1 MEQIPLPHQARTEH
15 LGGNSYEVTLEPLYP
30 GYGVTIGNA
39 MRRVLLSSMPGA
51 AVTAVK
57 IKYVDHEFSTVPNV
71 KEDVIQIILNLK
83 QLRLRS
89 FSREPVRLTLQAKGE
104 GVVTA
109 DMIQGTDQVEVV
121 NKDLYIC
128 TLDNKNSDLDMEIIV
143 EQGRGYV
150 PVEARDQSN
159 KLEAGMLSIDAIYTP
174 VRSVFFDVSNVRV
187 GQITNFDKL
196 VLRMETDGTI
206 SGQEATD
213 IASHILVDHFSMLFN
228 NEGAARIEMM
238 ATPLIEES
246 PMDDGMSEAGEG
258 PATSMIDSGF
268 EPAETGTSLDELNL
282 SNRAKNALSKAGIN
296 SVEALQGLT
305 NEEITN
311 TAGLGEKTISEILEV
326 LGRNQTNQ

>member
-1 MEQIPLPHQARTEH
+1 MEQIPLPNQARVEH
-15 LGGNSYEVTLEPLYP
+15 VGGNSYEVTLEPLYP
-30 GYGVTIGNA
+30 GFGVTIGNA

-57 IKYVDHEFSTVPNV
+57 IKFVDHEFSTIPNV

-89 FSREPVRLTLQAKGE
+89 FSREPVRLKLEAKGE

-109 DMIQGTDQVEVV
+109 EMIEGTDQVEVV

-128 TLDNKNSDLDMEIIV
+128 TLDNKNSDLDMELII

-150 PVEARDQSN
+150 PVEARDNSN
-159 KLEAGMLSIDAIYTP
+159 KLEVGMLAIDAIYSP

-187 GQITNFDKL
+187 GGITNFDKL

-206 SGQEATD
+206 SGGEAID
-213 IASHILVDHFSMLFN
+213 IASNILVDHFSTLLN

-238 ATPLIEES
+238 STPMIEEVS
-246 PMDDGMSEAGEG
+246 PVDMMNSEVD
-258 PATSMIDSGF
+258 PTSTP
-268 EPAETGTSLDELNL
+268 EPVANGTSLDELNL
-282 SNRAKNALSKAGIN
+282 SNRAKNALTKAGIA

-305 NEEITN
+305 NDEITN
-311 TAGLGEKTISEILEV
+311 TAGLGDKTIAEILEV
-326 LGRNQTNQ
+326 LGRNQ

>member
-1 MEQIPLPHQARTEH
+1 MEQIPLPNQARVENV
-15 LGGNSYEVTLEPLYP
+15 GGNTYEVTLEPLYP
-30 GYGVTIGNA
+30 GFGVTIGNA

-89 FSREPVRLTLQAKGE
+89 FSREPVRLQLKANGE

-109 DMIQGTDQVEVV
+109 EMIEGTDQVEVV

-128 TLDNKNSDLDMEIIV
+128 TLDNKNADFDMEIIV

-150 PVEARDQSN
+150 PVESREGKE

-206 SGQEATD
+206 TGQEAVD

-238 ATPLIEES
+238 ATPAVEEVMENS
-246 PMDDGMSEAGEG
+246 DTESV
-258 PATSMIDSGF
+258 
-268 EPAETGTSLDELNL
+268 EPAFEATTEVQSGTSLDELNL
-282 SNRAKNALSKAGIN
+282 SNRAKNALTKAGIS

-305 NEEITN
+305 NDEITN
-311 TAGLGEKTISEILEV
+311 TAGLGEKTITEILEV
-326 LGRNQTNQ
+326 LGRNQ

>member
-1 MEQIPLPHQARTEH
+1 MEQIPLPNQARVENV
-15 LGGNSYEVTLEPLYP
+15 GGNSYEVTLEPLYP
-30 GYGVTIGNA
+30 GFGVTIGNA

-57 IKYVDHEFSTVPNV
+57 IKFVDHEFSTVPNV

-89 FSREPVRLTLQAKGE
+89 FSREPIRLSLKAKGE
-104 GVVTA
+104 GVITA
-109 DMIQGTDQVEVV
+109 EMIEGTDQVEVI

-128 TLDNKNSDLDMEIIV
+128 TLDNKNADLDMELIV

-150 PVEARDQSN
+150 PVESRDSSH
-159 KLEAGMLSIDAIYTP
+159 KLEAGMLAIDAIYTP
-174 VRSVFFDVSNVRV
+174 VRSVYFDVSNVRV
-187 GQITNFDKL
+187 GGITNFDKL

-206 SGQEATD
+206 SGQEAVD

-238 ATPLIEES
+238 ATPLIEET
-246 PMDDGMSEAGEG
+246 SEVSETTDEAPKGFE
-258 PATSMIDSGF
+258 ATS
-268 EPAETGTSLDELNL
+268 GTSLDELNL
-282 SNRAKNALSKAGIN
+282 SNRAKNALAKAGIG

-305 NEEITN
+305 NDEISN
-311 TAGLGEKTISEILEV
+311 TAGLGDKTIAEILEV
-326 LGRNQTNQ
+326 LGRNQ